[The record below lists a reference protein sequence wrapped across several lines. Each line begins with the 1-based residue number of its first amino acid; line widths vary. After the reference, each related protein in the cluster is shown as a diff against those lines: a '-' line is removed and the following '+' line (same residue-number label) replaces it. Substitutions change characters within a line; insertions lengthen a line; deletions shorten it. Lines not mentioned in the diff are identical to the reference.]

1 MQQLRSSAGGV
12 IAFEGVYYCFYQ
24 YKMSGFLDILVI
36 LENLSP
42 NLLHGVLE
50 TFMLVLDNEITD
62 SLY

>member
-24 YKMSGFLDILVI
+24 YKMSSFLDILVI

-42 NLLHGVLE
+42 NLLHGVME
-50 TFMLVLDNEITD
+50 TFMLVLDN
-62 SLY
+62 